1 MTLPGLSLNS
11 TPSVARPMAIGIAMD
26 DCIVIARSIAPPVAK
41 RAVVTG
47 VAAVALGVIASFRT
61 TAAVFLPLAFLS
73 GDRGAV
79 LEGLPVGLPAA
90 RAAALTAAVLSPP
103 NPQKGGMT
111 DTAPSRVRRRFD
123 AGFAALRDHGAGR
136 LADAAIRAHW
146 PVAGLPVG
154 ALFLTVGALGGGGVG
169 RAEMPEIDGDALVAR
184 LLRPAGTPPVHTSE
198 AVAPVEAA
206 LG

>member
-1 MTLPGLSLNS
+1 MR
-11 TPSVARPMAIGIAMD
+11 VARQMATGIAMD

-47 VAAVALGVIASFRT
+47 IAAVAPGVIASFRT

-79 LEGLPVGLPAA
+79 LEGLPVGLLAA
-90 RAAALTAAVLSPP
+90 LAAALTAAVLIPP
-103 NPQKGGMT
+103 NPPKGGMT
-111 DTAPSRVRRRFD
+111 GTAPSRVRPRFD

-136 LADAAIRAHW
+136 LAHAAIRAHW

-154 ALFLTVGALGGGGVG
+154 ALFLTVGGSVVG

-184 LLRPAGTPPVHTSE
+184 LLHPVGTPPVHTSE